1 MCMKYPWSALVA
13 LAAVT
18 AACTTGSRPRP
29 IAVPALKVTHIRV
42 KPDRGPVVRVELEDY
57 VRAATLSEFA
67 PPSGDP
73 AMVTRMLEVQSVI
86 ARTYA
91 VAHLSRHG
99 SAGFDLC
106 STTHCQLYQPER
118 LKTSMWRNH
127 VDDAARRTAGMILW
141 YDAAAARALFHA
153 DCGGHT
159 SAASDVWSGP
169 DRPYLSARK
178 DDGPAESAHSE
189 WRFEPTPAALLAA
202 LNAAPGT
209 RVGARLRR
217 ITITQ
222 RDGAGR
228 ATLVSLEGTRTV
240 VVRGEEF
247 RSALTRAFGAKS
259 VRSTR
264 FDGGRGRRQDRPRRP
279 RVRPRR
285 RSLPGWRF
293 RTTEGRRPP

>member
-127 VDDAARRTAGMILW
+127 VDDAARRTAGMILLV
-141 YDAAAARALFHA
+141 RRR
-153 DCGGHT
+153 GG
-159 SAASDVWSGP
+159 A
-169 DRPYLSARK
+169 
-178 DDGPAESAHSE
+178 
-189 WRFEPTPAALLAA
+189 
-202 LNAAPGT
+202 
-209 RVGARLRR
+209 GAVSRRLRR
-217 ITITQ
+217 SHE
-222 RDGAGR
+222 RRLGR
-228 ATLVSLEGTRTV
+228 LV
-240 VVRGEEF
+240 
-247 RSALTRAFGAKS
+247 RA
-259 VRSTR
+259 
-264 FDGGRGRRQDRPRRP
+264 
-279 RVRPRR
+279 
-285 RSLPGWRF
+285 
-293 RTTEGRRPP
+293 RPPLPLGKER